1 MKNNIRYNRNS
12 QVALVL
18 VLLMGVA
25 TIRCSDP
32 EIETSTNEDVLIT
45 GYLEKN
51 VDQYSQFLEILQ
63 LSGNSGFLGAYG
75 TYTCF
80 VPTNEAVQT
89 YLQEKGLS
97 AVSELDVNEMKK
109 LVRFHVIQDTLSTTS
124 FTDGKLQQ
132 PTMYGEFLTT
142 GAVNVEGS
150 SFVRINRQA
159 NIIESNIRTANGL
172 IHVIDHVLQP
182 ASLTLAQ
189 MLENDPDYS
198 IFLQAVQ
205 ETGFYDK
212 LNTIDTEDDGTTSWL
227 TLIAQTNSVF
237 INSGFADYESVKAR
251 YSHTGDPT
259 DPNDSLYLFVAYRI
273 LPDIKYT
280 ADLVTAP
287 SHPTLAPQ
295 EVITTRLDGEI
306 VRINADLFRGV
317 QEPGAVIDREKSDYA
332 ATNGVL
338 HSSGDNYSIKIRLP
352 YSVHWDLADQPELR
366 LMVNDFR
373 KPGRTVNIT
382 LGMLKDVTWG
392 GATTN
397 TLQYVTN
404 SATSTD
410 PYVYGDRLTMNIR
423 TGVIPWVEFITPLLV
438 KGKYKVWICYRYT
451 RYNDMQA
458 FFDEVPLPRIFGLNV
473 SPNPYPTTF
482 TPDEAE
488 GQGWKLYTG
497 SANTAWTARMIGTI
511 DVTTTDRHKFKILGL
526 TNRGG
531 STGNPFLSDMVHFIP
546 IGEDQVYPRFNMDG
560 TLVDRP

>member
-1 MKNNIRYNRNS
+1 MKKNIFRNRNG
-12 QVALVL
+12 QIILALVL
-18 VLLMGVA
+18 LISFAAV
-25 TIRCSDP
+25 RCSDP

-51 VDQYSQFLEILQ
+51 IDQYSEFLEILQ
-63 LSGNSGFLGAYG
+63 LSSNSGFLGAYG

-80 VPTNEAVQT
+80 VPTNEAVQA

-97 AVSELDVNEMKK
+97 TVKELGEGELKN
-109 LVRFHVIQDTLSTTS
+109 LVRFHVIRDTLSTTS

-142 GAVNVEGS
+142 GAVNVGGA
-150 SFVRINRQA
+150 SFVRVNRQA
-159 NIIESNIRTANGL
+159 NIIQSNIRTANGL
-172 IHVIDHVLQP
+172 IHVIDHVLHP

-189 MLENDPDYS
+189 MLEQDPEYS

-205 ETGFYDK
+205 ETGFYEK
-212 LNTIDTEDDGTTSWL
+212 LNTIETIGDSITSWL

-237 INSGFADYESVKAR
+237 INSGYPDYESVKAK
-251 YSHTGDPT
+251 YK
-259 DPNDSLYLFVAYRI
+259 DSLYLFVAYRI
-273 LPDIKYT
+273 LPDLKYT

-287 SHPTLAPQ
+287 SHTTLAPQ
-295 EVITTRLDGEI
+295 EVITTRLDGED

-317 QEPGAVIDREKSDYA
+317 QEPGAVLDREKSDYA
-332 ATNGVL
+332 ATNGVF
-338 HSSGDNYSIKIRLP
+338 HSSGDNYAIKVRTP
-352 YSVHWDLADQPELR
+352 YRVHWDLADQPELR

-392 GATTN
+392 GAATN
-397 TLQYVTN
+397 TIQYATI

-410 PYVYGDRLTMNIR
+410 PYVYGDRLTMNVR
-423 TGVIPWVEFITPLLV
+423 TGVIPWIEFTTPLLV

-451 RYNDMQA
+451 RYNDLQA
-458 FFDEVPLPRIFGLNV
+458 FFDGVALPRIFGLNV
-473 SPNPYPTTF
+473 APNPYPPNTISD
-482 TPDEAE
+482 DEAE
-488 GQGWKLYTG
+488 QQGWKLYTG
-497 SANTAWTARMIGTI
+497 VASRDWPARMIGTI
-511 DVTTTDRHKFKILGL
+511 DVKTTDRHKFKIVGL

-546 IGEDQVYPRFNMDG
+546 ILEDQVYPRINPDG